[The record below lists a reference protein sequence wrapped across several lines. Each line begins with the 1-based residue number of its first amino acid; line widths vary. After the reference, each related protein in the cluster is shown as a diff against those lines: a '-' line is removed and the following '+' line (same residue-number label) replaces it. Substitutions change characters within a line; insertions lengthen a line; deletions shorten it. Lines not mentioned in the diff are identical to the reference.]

1 MCGPQFRRTR
11 RPAAAR
17 YAFRCA
23 RRFPWF
29 VKLDVRRY
37 FDSIRH
43 DILKAQLCRIIKDCR
58 CLSLLFTVIDGY
70 SVGRDASGGRRGLPV
85 GNLTS
90 QFFANLYLSPLD
102 HHILEHLHPSGYV
115 RYMDDMLLFAGSRE
129 AAGNLFCA
137 VRAFCSE
144 RLDLHLKEPVI
155 GRCADGV
162 PFLGWRVSPGGVRV
176 LSRTRRRMRATF
188 RALERDVEAGRLSE
202 QEAASRAVCMTAC
215 RRL

>member
-1 MCGPQFRRTR
+1 M
-11 RPAAAR
+11 
-17 YAFRCA
+17 
-23 RRFPWF
+23 
-29 VKLDVRRY
+29 RRY

-70 SVGRDASGGRRGLPV
+70 SVGGDAGGDASDGRKGLPI

-102 HHILEHLHPSGYV
+102 HYILEQLHPSGYV
-115 RYMDDMLLFAGSRE
+115 RYMDDMLLFADSRE
-129 AAGNLFCA
+129 AAGKLFCA
-137 VRAFCSE
+137 VESFCSE
-144 RLDLHLKEPVI
+144 RLGLHLREPVL

-162 PFLGWRVSPGGVRV
+162 PFLGWRISPGGVRV
-176 LSRTRRRMRATF
+176 LSRSRRRMRATL
-188 RALERDVEAGRLSE
+188 RALGRDVEAGRLSE
-202 QEAASRAVCMTAC
+202 QEAASRADCMAAC